1 MKKVDGVWIE
11 ETAEEI
17 AAMQEAME
25 EARRQREAEEM
36 SRPMTAEQLQRLLA
50 KEQEK
55 VQFLGLLAA
64 GVDINEL
71 MSEEEEDGE

>member
-1 MKKVDGVWIE
+1 MRVCENGIYRDF
-11 ETAEEI
+11 TAEEI
-17 AAMQEAME
+17 AAMHE
-25 EARRQREAEEM
+25 EQRRWEEQV
-36 SRPMTAEQLQRLLA
+36 RYQPPTIEELYELLR